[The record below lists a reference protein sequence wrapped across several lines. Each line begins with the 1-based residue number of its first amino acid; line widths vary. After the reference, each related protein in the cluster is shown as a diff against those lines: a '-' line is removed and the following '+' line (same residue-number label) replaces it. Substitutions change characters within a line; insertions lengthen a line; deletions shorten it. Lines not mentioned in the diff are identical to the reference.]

1 MTRDMWMD
9 TWIRHVKMDTWIRKW
24 TRDSKMDTWFENEH
38 VKMDTWF
45 EIWKE
50 IDTYC
55 IEIFL
60 IFFGRE
66 MSVWDKWG
74 AIGGV
79 HWSEQDDCVDAEAW
93 RIGWR

>member
-1 MTRDMWMD
+1 
-9 TWIRHVKMDTWIRKW
+9 
-24 TRDSKMDTWFENEH
+24 MDTWFENEH